1 MRSCAG
7 TSPVLFINVVNHIL
21 LCRLNAHLSSIVS
34 SKPFQMP
41 VEVISRTTA
50 LSGSRLS
57 SFGFS
62 GTIAHGGFGAPGS
75 VPASDLYSPSAS
87 LYRAR
92 HHLPQNKHIARL
104 SVARGVGSD
113 PFSTSTGR
121 PAAYCKVQTILRPD
135 SCQCV
140 THKIIQA
147 AEIDQDHKKKSSPLD
162 TINVTMGSW
171 KRLLGTARNA

>member
-1 MRSCAG
+1 M
-7 TSPVLFINVVNHIL
+7 SPVPFKYVSIIFLR
-21 LCRLNAHLSSIVS
+21 RLNAHLSSIVS

-41 VEVISRTTA
+41 VDVVARTRTS
-50 LSGSRLS
+50 SGSRLS

-62 GTIAHGGFGAPGS
+62 GTIAHGAFGAPGS
-75 VPASDLYSPSAS
+75 VPTSDLYSPSAS

-92 HHLPQNKHIARL
+92 HHLSQNKHIARL

-162 TINVTMGSW
+162 TINVTMRSW